1 MNIYI
6 LASVLVLILVFSYI
20 ASNRDIMAPSVLLTA
35 GYFLACLC
43 CMYNIDNWAV
53 NLKFHTCFL
62 IVLGVVFFVLGD
74 LFQNVLH
81 KNRPLQANEIIKS
94 QEIVIPNYI
103 ICFFV
108 LYDLLVLFLTFKEIV
123 DMAGGLVG
131 TIGSLVGQFRY
142 AYAYTDYRSN
152 TLNVQLLKVCKG
164 AAYTFLFVF
173 FNNAFVNKKTL
184 IKNIKYLIPVV
195 IFAFITLVKG
205 GRINAIMI
213 IISGLF
219 LYYYN
224 WHRKVG
230 WNKSISVRFI
240 KAIFI
245 AFIAFVILF
254 FGTREFVGRKETTAV
269 SEYVTTYIGG
279 SFQLLDQYLE
289 SSASSTGEGLETFP
303 GIIQTLNKLGLSG
316 VFPHKALEFRYSSTG
331 VYLGNVYTGLRRY
344 YHDFGYL
351 GMMFIQFVYGYL
363 FSYLYRKIKQMAYL
377 DSRRLFLLVTY
388 ASLLFCIITQGM
400 EDHFWID
407 MSLGFFIELIVM
419 RIVVK
424 IIMDYRLK
432 GTSIRIGYWI
442 G

>member
-6 LASVLVLILVFSYI
+6 LAIVLVIILVFSYI

-53 NLKFHTCFL
+53 NLRFQTCLL
-62 IVLGVVFFVLGD
+62 IVVGVIFFVLGD
-74 LFQNVLH
+74 LFQNAIH
-81 KNRPLQANEIIKS
+81 KNKPLRADEIIQLK
-94 QEIVIPNYI
+94 EINIPNYI
-103 ICFFV
+103 VIIFV

-123 DMAGGLVG
+123 NIAGGLSG
-131 TIGSLVGQFRY
+131 TIGNLVGQFRY

-173 FNNAFVNKKTL
+173 FNNVFVNRKNL
-184 IKNIKYLIPVV
+184 IRDIRYLIPIIV
-195 IFAFITLVKG
+195 FALITLIKG

-213 IISGLF
+213 IIAGLF

-240 KAIFI
+240 KVIFV
-245 AFIAFVILF
+245 AFMAFVILF
-254 FGTREFVGRKETTAV
+254 FGTREFVGRKETTAL

-289 SSASSTGEGLETFP
+289 EGASITSEGLETFP
-303 GIIQTLNKLGLSG
+303 GVIQTLNKLGLSN

-351 GMMFIQFVYGYL
+351 GMMAIQFIYGYL
-363 FSYLYRKIKQMAYL
+363 FSYMYRKIKQMAYL
-377 DSRRLFLLVTY
+377 NSNRLFLLTTY
-388 ASLLFCIITQGM
+388 GSLLFCIITQGM

-407 MSLGFFIELIVM
+407 ISLGFFIELIVM
-419 RIVVK
+419 RVVVK

-432 GTSIRIGYWI
+432 GTAIKIGHWI